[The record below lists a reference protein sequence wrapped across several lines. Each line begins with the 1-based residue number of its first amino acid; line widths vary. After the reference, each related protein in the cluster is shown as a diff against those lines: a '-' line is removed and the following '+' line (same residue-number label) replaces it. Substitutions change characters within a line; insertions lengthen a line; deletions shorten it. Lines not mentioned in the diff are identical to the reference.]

1 MAQRTSSTRLDIP
14 TLSNDAQQIFL
25 DGVLAKPEFGGDSA
39 VGQAIGH
46 EGNHLLFARP
56 ATFRRIAENNELV
69 QGAGYSLNN
78 GDQSDWEHMLGFLI
92 RNPELRRQ
100 AAVRER
106 DRIQNEFRWPHVAQ
120 LVEAAYY
127 DVLGWAPNPHRN
139 SIRVD
144 ASVAR

>member
-1 MAQRTSSTRLDIP
+1 MSLALLDAMAASVCVLASDIP
-14 TLSNDAQQIFL
+14 
-25 DGVLAKPEFGGDSA
+25 
-39 VGQAIGH
+39 
-46 EGNHLLFARP
+46 
-56 ATFRRIAENNELV
+56 ENNEPV
-69 QGAGYSLNN
+69 QGAGYSFNY
-78 GDQSDWEHMLGFLI
+78 GDQSDLEHMLGFLI

-106 DRIQNEFRWPHVAQ
+106 DRILNEFRWPHVAQ
-120 LVEAAYY
+120 LVEAACY